1 MGGSESKATVLESM
15 IKNLKKGFGGD
26 YGVEM
31 TPNQLH
37 ILCEVGWSPMG
48 VGWPPENTMNL
59 KIVEAVYTVVTGEP
73 GHPAQYPY
81 IDSRLRLAQAPPTWT
96 RFYIQKGK
104 GKILMAQKLTD
115 DKKGN
120 STGLGWG

>member
-1 MGGSESKATVLESM
+1 M
-15 IKNLKKGFGGD
+15 IKNVKKGFGGD
-26 YGVEM
+26 YGVKM

-37 ILCEVGWSPMG
+37 ILCEVGWPPMG

-73 GHPAQYPY
+73 GHPDQYPY
-81 IDSRLRLAQAPPTWT
+81 IESWLGLAQDAPIWT
-96 RFYIQKGK
+96 RFCTQKGK